1 MKTKIYALLLLI
13 LICVCCRMETHNSDS
28 DLISK
33 LNEEVL
39 KEDQIATLH
48 NNNVVLSCNNK
59 LVNSKGE
66 KILLKNVVKDASLVV
81 RYSAFSCSDCVS
93 FVNKNILEKVGR
105 KDNILLMLSDIPIR
119 DLHIIKKQLG
129 LLDVYQ
135 IDSLPLPIDG
145 EQIPYFFILDDNY
158 LSTSFFIPRKE
169 MPEQTV
175 RYLEFVKERMGQ
187 Y

>member
-1 MKTKIYALLLLI
+1 M
-13 LICVCCRMETHNSDS
+13 
-28 DLISK
+28 
-33 LNEEVL
+33 
-39 KEDQIATLH
+39 
-48 NNNVVLSCNNK
+48 
-59 LVNSKGE
+59 
-66 KILLKNVVKDASLVV
+66 
-81 RYSAFSCSDCVS
+81 
-93 FVNKNILEKVGR
+93 GR